1 MGNIYK
7 HKYLAPNN
15 KCGAQIIH
23 WECTG
28 NEVGMGWEWGGNGVV
43 HQWDPLGH
51 FWKFARNPR
60 SPLGILG
67 IHWESTGKG
76 GSVISTVMLGLLL
89 I

>member
-1 MGNIYK
+1 M
-7 HKYLAPNN
+7 
-15 KCGAQIIH
+15 
-23 WECTG
+23 
-28 NEVGMGWEWGGNGVV
+28 V

-76 GSVISTVMLGLLL
+76 GSVISTDEIPCVTSNGHTLKMTNREGSRVMVQD
-89 I
+89 